1 MIPNRVME
9 VDDYLAMARRRL
21 RMILFLG
28 LVALAVG
35 SLISLRASP
44 KYTSTATIMVDKPEV
59 IPSGIVKPLAPTYL
73 QINFRE
79 IGERRERILALEQ
92 QVLSRSHLQEVVD
105 HLGLAKNGKSPDAV
119 IDEIQANFSITEADL
134 TASIGSPTPSTSSSG
149 SNASQAPA
157 VPYSYTTPGYSIGF
171 TAGNPHDAQR
181 ICAELTSDLLT
192 EDIETREQR
201 SADTTEFLSRQVA
214 EARIDLDEQDQKL
227 ALFKGQHL
235 GQLPGDMEEN
245 LRVLSGLNSQLEAS
259 TQALNRA
266 QQDKTYADSILAQQL
281 DAWKSSQSSLTSDS
295 IERQL
300 AALQTQLVG
309 LQTRYTDN
317 HPEVVKMKRDIAGLE
332 AKKKNLANSPD
343 QKAVTD
349 QMVVRAEP
357 PQILQLR
364 AQVNQSEGIID
375 RATQEQRRLQQMIAA
390 YQSRLTLSPQVE
402 EEYNRLT
409 RDSQTAHQVYE
420 GLLGS
425 KSEAEIH
432 ADMQRHQE
440 GERLRLLH
448 PASLPGPPSL
458 LERWK
463 YAGTG
468 LGGGL
473 ILGIC
478 IALWLEFRDK
488 ALRNEAD
495 VLAGVELPMLASIPS
510 VDAVTINGHLRYSG
524 EQENGR
530 ILTNR
535 L

>member
-1 MIPNRVME
+1 ME

-21 RMILFLG
+21 GMILFVG
-28 LVALAVG
+28 LAALVVG
-35 SLISLRASP
+35 ISVSLRFSA
-44 KYTSTATIMVDKPEV
+44 KYTSTATLMVDKPEV
-59 IPSGIVKPLAPTYL
+59 LPSGIVKPLTPTYL

-79 IGERRERILALEQ
+79 VGERRERMLALEQ
-92 QVLSRSHLQEVVD
+92 QVLSRNHLQEVVS
-105 HLGLAKNGKSPDAV
+105 HLGLAKNGKSLDAV

-134 TASIGSPTPSTSSSG
+134 AASIGSPTPSTSSSG
-149 SNASQAPA
+149 SNASQAPT
-157 VPYSYTTPGYSIGF
+157 VPFSYTTPGYSVSF
-171 TAGNPHDAQR
+171 TAATPHDAQKV
-181 ICAELTSDLLT
+181 CAELTSDLLT
-192 EDIETREQR
+192 EDIKSREQR

-214 EARIDLDEQDQKL
+214 ELRTNLDEEDDKL

-266 QQDKTYADSILAQQL
+266 EQDKAYSESILAQQL
-281 DAWKSSQSSLTSDS
+281 DAWKSSQTSLTSDS
-295 IERQL
+295 LERQL
-300 AALQTQLVG
+300 ATLQTQLVA

-317 HPEVVKMKRDIAGLE
+317 HPEVIKMKHDIAGLE
-332 AKKKNLANSPD
+332 AKKKNLSNSPES
-343 QKAVTD
+343 QGSTD
-349 QMVVRAEP
+349 QMVVKAEP
-357 PQILQLR
+357 PEILQLR
-364 AQVNQSEGIID
+364 QQVNQSEGIIA
-375 RATQEQRRLQQMIAA
+375 RAAQEQRRLQRTIAA

-409 RDSQTAHQVYE
+409 RDSQTAHQMYE

-432 ADMQRHQE
+432 ADMQRHRE
-440 GERLRLLH
+440 GEKLRLFN
-448 PASLPGPPSL
+448 PASLPGPPGF

-468 LGGGL
+468 FGGGL

-478 IALWLEFRDK
+478 MALWLEFRDK

-510 VDAVTINGHLRYSG
+510 VNALTINGHLRSSG
-524 EQENGR
+524 KQEHGR

>member
-1 MIPNRVME
+1 
-9 VDDYLAMARRRL
+9 
-21 RMILFLG
+21 
-28 LVALAVG
+28 
-35 SLISLRASP
+35 
-44 KYTSTATIMVDKPEV
+44 
-59 IPSGIVKPLAPTYL
+59 
-73 QINFRE
+73 
-79 IGERRERILALEQ
+79 
-92 QVLSRSHLQEVVD
+92 
-105 HLGLAKNGKSPDAV
+105 
-119 IDEIQANFSITEADL
+119 
-134 TASIGSPTPSTSSSG
+134 
-149 SNASQAPA
+149 
-157 VPYSYTTPGYSIGF
+157 
-171 TAGNPHDAQR
+171 
-181 ICAELTSDLLT
+181 
-192 EDIETREQR
+192 
-201 SADTTEFLSRQVA
+201 
-214 EARIDLDEQDQKL
+214 
-227 ALFKGQHL
+227 
-235 GQLPGDMEEN
+235 MEEN

-266 QQDKTYADSILAQQL
+266 QQDKAYADSILAQQM

-332 AKKKNLANSPD
+332 AKKKNLGNSPD
-343 QKAVTD
+343 QKSGTD
-349 QMVVRAEP
+349 RMVVKAEP
-357 PQILQLR
+357 PEILQLR

-375 RATQEQRRLQQMIAA
+375 RATQEQRRLQQTIAA

-420 GLLGS
+420 GLLS
-425 KSEAEIH
+425 TESEAEIH

-440 GERLRLLH
+440 GEKLRLLN
-448 PASLPGPPSL
+448 PASLPGPPSF

-473 ILGIC
+473 IFGIC

-488 ALRNEAD
+488 ALRSEAD

-510 VDAVTINGHLRYSG
+510 VNAVTINGHLRASG
-524 EQENGR
+524 EQEHGL